1 MREFETG
8 ATRNNDEE
16 NLDYEGF
23 IHPSTLKLFAE
34 YMHKHRKQADGKIR
48 PSDNWQKGITLES
61 YMKSGTRHFMDWW
74 QEHRGMD
81 SREGMNDALCGILF
95 NVFGYLYEI
104 NKLGVWKDCEW
115 TSG

>member
-1 MREFETG
+1 
-8 ATRNNDEE
+8 
-16 NLDYEGF
+16 
-23 IHPSTLKLFAE
+23 
-34 YMHKHRKQADGKIR
+34 
-48 PSDNWQKGITLES
+48 
-61 YMKSGTRHFMDWW
+61 MKSGTRHFMDWW